1 MGTDHCVECSRKVT
15 TKQHALQCDS
25 CSLWQHRVCNTGITM
40 KEYRSMM
47 QSEETVNFIC
57 TKCNDVEEE
66 TTSCPVNST
75 HITDVSDQPIPD
87 YGTFNLSVISAANTT
102 NSLNTTFTISREP
115 DHTTEVESDP
125 AGAPEQTIPEPD
137 TEPNLTA
144 SFDVTRRPIEDQQ
157 EILEDSL
164 IEPDLPDTIL
174 PDIPVTYTLVD
185 QGSQRGWFKLVSS
198 DGYEYTKKSSKGDFT
213 YWRCSKRSKTV
224 NCPATVSQKGTDYKM
239 NTRQHIHQADKGA
252 LKKVVVRK
260 EVKAESLRDIHKSA
274 RRIVDDKMLEHIEP
288 EDHQLPKVKNLERL
302 ANRVRKDLR
311 PDEPQD
317 LNFVLDTDY
326 LQCND
331 FIIGDIRVDN
341 ERHLMFASPNQ
352 LQILQQAKRWFCDG
366 TFKILADPFAQLWS
380 IHAFIH
386 KGDSYKQIPLVFCL
400 MSRRKGRDY
409 VAVFQ
414 RLKEVLLRP
423 TEVQGFVAD
432 FEQGAWKAIRKE
444 FPTST
449 IKGCAF
455 HFGQAVWRKKQEL
468 GLKTTYTSRGA
479 EYRYI

>member
-1 MGTDHCVECSRKVT
+1 
-15 TKQHALQCDS
+15 
-25 CSLWQHRVCNTGITM
+25 M

-57 TKCNDVEEE
+57 TKYNDVEEE
-66 TTSCPVNST
+66 TTSCPVNSI

-87 YGTFNLSVISAANTT
+87 YGTFNLSVISAANNT

-185 QGSQRGWFKLVSS
+185 QGSQRGRFKLVSS

-224 NCPATVSQKGTDYKM
+224 NCPATVSQKGSDYKM

-288 EDHQLPKVKNLERL
+288 EDHQLPKVNNLERL
-302 ANRVRKDLR
+302 ANRVREDLR

-317 LNFVLDTDY
+317 LYFV
-326 LQCND
+326 
-331 FIIGDIRVDN
+331 
-341 ERHLMFASPNQ
+341 
-352 LQILQQAKRWFCDG
+352 
-366 TFKILADPFAQLWS
+366 
-380 IHAFIH
+380 
-386 KGDSYKQIPLVFCL
+386 
-400 MSRRKGRDY
+400 MSR
-409 VAVFQ
+409 FIC
-414 RLKEVLLRP
+414 L
-423 TEVQGFVAD
+423 FH
-432 FEQGAWKAIRKE
+432 
-444 FPTST
+444 ST
-449 IKGCAF
+449 KFI
-455 HFGQAVWRKKQEL
+455 
-468 GLKTTYTSRGA
+468 
-479 EYRYI
+479 

>member
-1 MGTDHCVECSRKVT
+1 MKKKSIIIFNMGTDHCVECSRKVT

-57 TKCNDVEEE
+57 TKCNDKEEE
-66 TTSCPVNST
+66 TISGPVNST
-75 HITDVSDQPIPD
+75 VITDVSDQPIPD
-87 YGTFNLSVISAANTT
+87 YGTFNLSVISAANST
-102 NSLNTTFTISREP
+102 NNLNRTFTIYGMIKFICS
-115 DHTTEVESDP
+115 
-125 AGAPEQTIPEPD
+125 
-137 TEPNLTA
+137 
-144 SFDVTRRPIEDQQ
+144 
-157 EILEDSL
+157 SL
-164 IEPDLPDTIL
+164 LEPDLPNTIL
-174 PDIPVTYTLVD
+174 PDIPVTFTLVD
-185 QGSQRGWFKLVSS
+185 QGSQRGRFKLVSS

-224 NCPATVSQKGTDYKM
+224 NCPATVSQKGNDYKM
-239 NTRQHIHQADKGA
+239 NSRQHIHQADKGA

-274 RRIVDDKMLEHIEP
+274 RRIVDSQMLEHIEP
-288 EDHQLPKVKNLERL
+288 EDHQLPNVKNLERM
-302 ANRVRKDLR
+302 ANSVREELR

-317 LNFVLDTDY
+317 LTFVLDTDY

-331 FIIGDIRVDN
+331 FIIGDVHVDN

-423 TEVQGFVAD
+423 AEVQGFVAD
-432 FEQGAWKAIRKE
+432 FEQGKYN
-444 FPTST
+444 
-449 IKGCAF
+449 
-455 HFGQAVWRKKQEL
+455 L
-468 GLKTTYTSRGA
+468 Y
-479 EYRYI
+479 